1 MSVSL
6 KPQNTLQSSASE
18 VPNLANSAQDQLTI
32 TQLQKENLLLTKAVT
47 IYLREAEVARD
58 QLQKFASR
66 VSHDLK
72 APLRHIA
79 SYLTII
85 KEDFLNERV
94 EGGTLKYMENVCN
107 SSINMGKMID
117 GLRELTKAEEQ
128 EVQLTGVDLGRE
140 ISFVVKQISQKYPGT
155 SFFLPELPVIQA
167 DLAMVRTIFIELLDN
182 AAKFSSK
189 GVDGR
194 VAVACQQSDGYWE
207 ISVADNGVGF
217 DDQGSYMLFEI
228 FERCASARDFD
239 GLGIGLSIVSR
250 LAKSLKG
257 EVTGKG
263 VLDEGAVFTV
273 RLKA

>member
-6 KPQNTLQSSASE
+6 KPQNTPQLSSSE
-18 VPNLANSAQDQLTI
+18 VPNLVNSAQDQLTI

-47 IYLREAEVARD
+47 TYLREAEVARD

-85 KEDFLNERV
+85 KEDFLNDRV
-94 EGGTLKYMENVCN
+94 EEGTLKYMENVSH

-128 EVQLTGVDLGRE
+128 EVELTEVDLGRE
-140 ISFVVKQISQKYPGT
+140 IPFAIKQVSQKYPDS
-155 SFFLPELPVIQA
+155 SFFLPELPVIQS
-167 DLAMVRTIFIELLDN
+167 DLAMIRTIFIEILEN
-182 AAKFSSK
+182 AARFSSTEADPK
-189 GVDGR
+189 ITID
-194 VAVACQQSDGYWE
+194 CQQSGGYWE
-207 ISVADNGVGF
+207 ITVADNGVGF
-217 DDQGSYMLFEI
+217 DPRDGYMLFEI
-228 FERCASARDFD
+228 FERCASARDFE

-250 LAKSLKG
+250 LVKSLKG
-257 EVTGKG
+257 EVFGKG